1 MFLSLFQLRSKEVQ
15 KVALVAVPVVIGTL
29 VVHQICK
36 YFKVGKTRY
45 CKNDKKEEKETSSHI
60 LKTSQEYTF
69 TTVHDD
75 IEVAL

>member
-29 VVHQICK
+29 AVHQICK
-36 YFKVGKTRY
+36 YFKIGKTRY
-45 CKNDKKEEKETSSHI
+45 CKKDKKEEKESS
-60 LKTSQEYTF
+60 SSVEENTF
-69 TTVHDD
+69 TTIHND

>member
-36 YFKVGKTRY
+36 YFKVGQTRY
-45 CKNDKKEEKETSSHI
+45 CKKEEKETSSHS
-60 LKTSQEYTF
+60 LETSQENTF
-69 TTVHDD
+69 TAVHDD

>member
-15 KVALVAVPVVIGTL
+15 KVALVAVPVVISTL
-29 VVHQICK
+29 VIHQIFR

-45 CKNDKKEEKETSSHI
+45 CKNDKKEEKESS
-60 LKTSQEYTF
+60 SSVEENTF
-69 TTVHDD
+69 TTIHND